1 MIRLSTAHAKARM
14 SKTIDKVE
22 IKYTL
27 VLIDNLPSEQNLQ
40 KNSLKESVFVNSALK
55 IPDSFSFLLF
65 LYINYVVCSLIN
77 VILSFSFPK
86 NLELIVCL
94 KL

>member
-1 MIRLSTAHAKARM
+1 M

-55 IPDSFSFLLF
+55 IQHHIVKNILLQTAFLA
-65 LYINYVVCSLIN
+65 
-77 VILSFSFPK
+77 ILPTG
-86 NLELIVCL
+86 LMT
-94 KL
+94 

>member
-55 IPDSFSFLLF
+55 IVKNILLQTAFSA
-65 LYINYVVCSLIN
+65 
-77 VILSFSFPK
+77 ILPTG
-86 NLELIVCL
+86 LMT
-94 KL
+94 